1 MGINELAENLGLEK
15 EEYIELVELLIETS
29 KADMATA
36 ETALREQDSD
46 GAANALHSIKGA
58 AGNLGLTEIYEIAK
72 QGEMAARSHD
82 MNQLPGAVQLLQEK
96 LASLSE
102 LSDT

>member
-1 MGINELAENLGLEK
+1 MDINELAENLGLEK

-29 KADMATA
+29 KADIAAA
-36 ETALREQDSD
+36 ETAFREQDSD
-46 GAANALHSIKGA
+46 GAANAFHSIKGA
-58 AGNLGLTEIYEIAK
+58 AGNLGLTEIFEIAK
-72 QGEMAARSHD
+72 QGEMTARGQD
-82 MNQLPGAVQLLQEK
+82 MNQLPGAVQLLKDK